1 MGQLIKAEF
10 RKIWTTSLWWAL
22 MIPTVAVAFGWALV
36 TGLLGDAFLDLF
48 STAEGAELERIMGFD
63 SGQWKLSYFA
73 FARSIDIATVFP
85 LIFGGLAIASE
96 SSNKTLTTTFLTA
109 PNRTMA
115 LAAKAIVYVAWGA
128 IFGAAISL
136 SVTLG
141 LMAST
146 GFDFARLP
154 TAGGWLAMFAI
165 GVLATVL
172 MTLFGVGVG
181 ALVRN
186 VAGTVTLL
194 TLYFLIIE
202 NIVQVLLGF
211 QYPPMMGFL
220 PNGSVNG
227 ITGSLAADLFFTG
240 IDTVPSYAVDTARA
254 LAGAFGAQPW
264 WLSSLIFVGWAGV
277 VFGGG
282 WAMTQKRDIT

>member
-48 STAEGAELERIMGFD
+48 TTTEGAELERIMGFD

-264 WLSSLIFVGWAGV
+264 WLSSLVFIGWAGV

>member
-48 STAEGAELERIMGFD
+48 TTTEGAELERIMGFD

-115 LAAKAIVYVAWGA
+115 LGAKAIVYVAWGA

-264 WLSSLIFVGWAGV
+264 WLSSLVFIGWAGV

>member
-48 STAEGAELERIMGFD
+48 TTTEGAELERIMGFD

-264 WLSSLIFVGWAGV
+264 WLSSLIFIGWAGV